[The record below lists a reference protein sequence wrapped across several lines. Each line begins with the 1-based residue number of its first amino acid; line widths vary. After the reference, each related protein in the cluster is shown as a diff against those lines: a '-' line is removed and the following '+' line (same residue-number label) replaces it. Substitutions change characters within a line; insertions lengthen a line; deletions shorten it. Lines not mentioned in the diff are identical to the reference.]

1 MKLAMMSYI
10 MGVHGFGLDD
20 IIRTAV
26 KCKLDGMDWDA
37 RFGTDP
43 FEVKKKSADAGL
55 PIVCYIFFLKKFLS
69 GDPGWID
76 EAKKEIEYAA
86 RLGTPV
92 VMIPTMTSD
101 RLPRGEFRRRWI
113 GALSEIVHLTDKA
126 GITLTVE
133 NFPGEHSAFVTADD
147 FLEARKEIP
156 QLRLTF
162 DNGNASSGENPIESF
177 RRCREYVVHAH
188 FKDWHI
194 RDEPTA
200 GYQKMLDGRYYNYA
214 LIGEGDIDTAGCW
227 KAMKDAGYRGY
238 INIESDSHDRNF
250 EKAFSRV
257 ANLLRGISFRV
268 GIHNRKS
275 GISMGF
281 PPSLG
286 LRNA

>member
-1 MKLAMMSYI
+1 M
-10 MGVHGFGLDD
+10 
-20 IIRTAV
+20 
-26 KCKLDGMDWDA
+26 
-37 RFGTDP
+37 
-43 FEVKKKSADAGL
+43 
-55 PIVCYIFFLKKFLS
+55 
-69 GDPGWID
+69 
-76 EAKKEIEYAA
+76 
-86 RLGTPV
+86 
-92 VMIPTMTSD
+92 
-101 RLPRGEFRRRWI
+101 
-113 GALSEIVHLTDKA
+113 
-126 GITLTVE
+126 E